1 MTRGSVC
8 GDCTFATSSLV
19 KVIEGSLGI
28 LCLSGSDVQLVGGFV
43 VFRDMGILKS
53 LRKSGV
59 GYEWVERILEYCGSA
74 AHASQAVCSSN
85 IQKDWVCVAFH
96 LSGIRGSFA
105 VIFSSRGF
113 LISLGS
119 RPSGSSPMSP
129 YGCVWLVRRGLSC
142 PLLPPPTNTRKT
154 NRDHSLTP
162 KKSKSKPT
170 SAKVSSLMMKS
181 SSQSMVIA
189 STNRLG
195 PDPNDLPKALTT
207 KKSSSSV
214 CSVVNLVEDLH
225 TFSGSVFSLA
235 PPPSSL
241 PLPRFSLKPKLSCNA
256 EAAGIDAGATDNL
269 RRLLRLR

>member
-1 MTRGSVC
+1 MEAVINVDRYYSSSTIEYNNNNNKKQVMIKRTTPRKNSRISSGYYINKPSENIAP
-8 GDCTFATSSLV
+8 ATV
-19 KVIEGSLGI
+19 NG
-28 LCLSGSDVQLVGGFV
+28 
-43 VFRDMGILKS
+43 
-53 LRKSGV
+53 
-59 GYEWVERILEYCGSA
+59 
-74 AHASQAVCSSN
+74 
-85 IQKDWVCVAFH
+85 
-96 LSGIRGSFA
+96 SGIIQHLPSIYLFNNNNNNSYHQRQQNPPLLPLP
-105 VIFSSRGF
+105 ILPFSS
-113 LISLGS
+113 S
-119 RPSGSSPMSP
+119 SSPIN
-129 YGCVWLVRRGLSC
+129 RGLSC

>member
-1 MTRGSVC
+1 MIKRTTPRKNSRISSGYYINKPSENIAP
-8 GDCTFATSSLV
+8 ATV
-19 KVIEGSLGI
+19 NG
-28 LCLSGSDVQLVGGFV
+28 
-43 VFRDMGILKS
+43 
-53 LRKSGV
+53 
-59 GYEWVERILEYCGSA
+59 
-74 AHASQAVCSSN
+74 
-85 IQKDWVCVAFH
+85 
-96 LSGIRGSFA
+96 SGIIQHLPSIYLFNNNNNNSYHQRQQNPPLLPLP
-105 VIFSSRGF
+105 ILPFSS
-113 LISLGS
+113 S
-119 RPSGSSPMSP
+119 SSPIN
-129 YGCVWLVRRGLSC
+129 RGLSC